1 MLAVAV
7 FVYQATGSAF
17 QVALMTILRMA
28 PLAIV
33 GMFSGAISERGDRR
47 LIMLL
52 GYGLSVV
59 LSIVLAAL
67 VWLDQVEVW
76 HVALGAFLNG
86 VFWTIDF
93 PARRTLL
100 GEAAGH
106 DQVGVAMSLDSIT
119 GNGTR
124 MLGPAL
130 GGIIMAASGLLGVY
144 ILGAA
149 LYTVG
154 VVSLLSL
161 PQTRKLARAAQ
172 GRVLGEIAD
181 GFRHVR
187 SNRPL
192 MGTLMVTVVFNLFG
206 FPVTAIVPV
215 IGEDI
220 LGLSD
225 LPLGFLASAE
235 GAGALVSALLIAT
248 FATPKQFKHLYF
260 YGVFVYLNMVLLF
273 ASSSNPWLS
282 GTLLFVMGLGAAA
295 FAAMQAT
302 LAYLNAGPEYR
313 SRVMGVVTV
322 CIGTGPIGF
331 AHLGLLADAIG
342 APLATAVMA
351 VEGIIALLIV
361 ALIWPEVS

>member
-1 MLAVAV
+1 MSSSEVRQHLAASPFVLFKSRDFTILWCAGTIASVVRWLEMLAVAV

-52 GYGLSVV
+52 GYGLSAV
-59 LSIVLAAL
+59 LSVVLAAL

-106 DQVGVAMSLDSIT
+106 EQVGVAMSLDSIT

-130 GGIIMAASGLLGVY
+130 GGIIMAASGLFGVY

-273 ASSSNPWLS
+273 ASSSNPW
-282 GTLLFVMGLGAAA
+282 
-295 FAAMQAT
+295 
-302 LAYLNAGPEYR
+302 
-313 SRVMGVVTV
+313 
-322 CIGTGPIGF
+322 
-331 AHLGLLADAIG
+331 
-342 APLATAVMA
+342 
-351 VEGIIALLIV
+351 
-361 ALIWPEVS
+361 